1 MEASEREEARKDY
14 KAAMTGFGIAIVW
27 LAIVTA
33 ISYYI
38 AVM

>member
-1 MEASEREEARKDY
+1 MDPSEREEARKDY
-14 KAAMTGFGIAIVW
+14 NAAMTGFGLAVVW

-33 ISYYI
+33 ISYAI